1 MDSLLSVGLGIGLA
15 AACGFRVFVP
25 LLVMSVASRAGML
38 ELAGGSEWIGSLP
51 ALVALAVATALE
63 IAAYY
68 VPWLDNALDTVS
80 GPAAVVAGVVV
91 TASAVSGMDPA
102 LRWSLAVIAGGGAA
116 GAVKA
121 TMAVARGV
129 SSVATAGLGNF
140 LVASGEAAGSFLLA
154 AAAVLV
160 PLLALGLALLVVVV
174 AARSLRALGRR
185 APAPSG

>member
-1 MDSLLSVGLGIGLA
+1 MANLLSVGLGIGLA

-25 LLVMSVASRAGML
+25 LLVLSAASRAGML
-38 ELAGGSEWIGSLP
+38 ELAGGFEWIGSIP
-51 ALVALAVATALE
+51 ALVTFAVATGIE

-91 TASAVSGMDPA
+91 TASAVSGMDPV
-102 LRWSLAVIAGGGAA
+102 LRWTLAVIAGGGAA

-121 TMAVARGV
+121 TMTVARGV
-129 SSVATAGLGNF
+129 SSFATAGLGNF

-154 AAAVLV
+154 AAAVVV
-160 PLLALGLALLVVVV
+160 PLLALGLAAVLLVV
-174 AARSLRALGRR
+174 AARSLRSLARR
-185 APAPSG
+185 VPAPSG